1 MATGLMRK
9 RNILPLFMTTIL
21 AGTAC
26 SHRSTPAPQPRVPRV
41 VLVHGI
47 LEKGKCFKTFKNHLE
62 ARGFEVFVPVLDHC
76 DGRGGLEN
84 LAVGLKRDIDKRFGP
99 QTPINVV
106 GFSMGGIVSR
116 QYLQN
121 LGGAARCENFITIS
135 SPHHGTLLGWI
146 YPTLGASQMRPH
158 SPFLA
163 GLARSED
170 RLGNMR
176 VTSLRTPM
184 DLIIVPPRSSVW
196 NRAENLQYPVILHPL
211 MLESRKVLADVELR
225 LLK

>member
-9 RNILPLFMTTIL
+9 RHIFKLLGMTML

-26 SHRSTPAPQPRVPRV
+26 SHSSPTPPPRVPRV

-47 LEKGKCFKTFKNHLE
+47 FEKGKKFKTFKDHLE
-62 ARGFEVFVPVLDHC
+62 ARGFECYVPVLDHC

-84 LAVGLKRDIDKRFGP
+84 LAVGLKRDIDKKFGP
-99 QTPINVV
+99 ETPISIV

-116 QYLQN
+116 QYLQH

-135 SPHHGTLLGWI
+135 SPHHGTALGWA
-146 YPTLGASQMRPH
+146 YPTQGAAQMRPD

-163 GLARSED
+163 ELARSED
-170 RLGNMR
+170 RLGKMR
-176 VTSLRTPM
+176 VTSLRTPL
-184 DLIIVPPRSSVW
+184 DLVIVPPKSSVW
-196 NRAENLQYPVILHPL
+196 ERAENLEYPVILHPL
-211 MLESRKVLADVELR
+211 MLESRKVLADVEQR